1 MRMYEIVLD
10 GELTSDLPASVGPI
24 TRRQERGATVLS
36 VPVGE
41 KATLEGVL
49 GLLESLGIGITA
61 MTEVEDPPEP
71 RSASTGADA

>member
-10 GELTSDLPASVGPI
+10 GELTSDLPTSVGQI
-24 TRRQERGATVLS
+24 ARRQERGASVLS

-41 KATLEGVL
+41 RATLEHVL

-61 MTEVEDPPEP
+61 MREVEDPPERRAP
-71 RSASTGADA
+71 GPVGA

>member
-10 GELTSDLPASVGPI
+10 GQLTSDLPASVGEVV
-24 TRRQERGATVLS
+24 RRQERGASVLS

-41 KATLEGVL
+41 KATLDAVL

-61 MTEVEDPPEP
+61 MKEVEVPPEP
-71 RSASTGADA
+71 HASPGHTDG